1 MPTVPQYQRQS
12 QTQTAP
18 VMTSNLRVPENPLVQ
33 GIQQA
38 ADTSIN
44 MMADAKRKADV
55 ALSQDALLQFN
66 QFGDDQ
72 FNNPDNGLITK
83 QGKAALGQSDV
94 VMQNMQQ
101 KAQELLGTVPDGE
114 ARQQLSFQL
123 QQSMQSF
130 HNQARRY
137 EVGQFQQFQDQQ
149 FSAIKQNV
157 VTQSQ
162 GLYGD
167 DAAFVNTVKMG
178 FDAIEQY
185 AAAHGWSQEQVVAEK
200 EKLKEQAADGALSQ
214 WSANNAIGFIQSN
227 GELSD
232 TAAGSRR
239 ATVNPYGGEPS
250 STKGMV
256 TQGNI
261 NLFNRPS
268 VKNED
273 GTISTVRTI
282 SIGTDAG
289 EVLIPTVSDDGK
301 LLSDDEAIALYE
313 KTGKHLGIFD
323 NPDDATAYAEKL
335 HEQQDQYYV
344 KGDSGDARGIRNN
357 NPGNLEASSSNPWVG
372 QTGSDGRFAKFETP
386 EHGIRALGRNLISY
400 QRQGIDTVGEIINR
414 WAPPSDN
421 NDTAA
426 YIKAVCAQLGVTANQ
441 PLDASN
447 PDTLQALCAAI
458 IKHENGTQPYSP
470 DQLSTGVSAA
480 LGLSQLPTSNKRYT
494 GNAAFDAATPEAQ
507 ATFLRQADQIRR
519 QQQAEYRTAIDSQV
533 RDATAAYMRGVE
545 FPNPPGEADFM
556 AAYGVREGNQR
567 YTEFRNTQIAGQY
580 IGSFRN
586 MPTSSITAY
595 VNQLKPTPEQTGEGY
610 ASRAALYDNVV
621 TAANQVIKQRQADP
635 IQFSLSSGQSKP
647 IDMTNQNNFGQ
658 SIALRASQVSEL
670 ARAYG
675 TPLTFFSKEEESQ
688 IGKFFRD
695 APVSQQSAYLDT
707 IHKST
712 GGGKP
717 YMAAL
722 QQISANAP
730 SAAVAGI
737 LMDKPGGVVAE
748 KNWFNPDV
756 SVSPS
761 TASQTILAGAAA
773 RKGSKEAK
781 GITMPKENDMRLEFS
796 NTVKDAFA
804 GDAQGA
810 SMAYDV
816 AKDYY
821 AGVMAQ
827 KGDLSGELDSDVWE
841 QAINVATGGVHDYNG
856 MGNVLLPWG
865 MSSEQFDKEVN
876 QAWETQVTG
885 AGVKAPPGQYGL
897 QSYGD
902 SQYLVKL
909 GTGYLLKQDGT
920 PVVIDLTQQRQRFSG
935 DIPQ

>member
-1 MPTVPQYQRQS
+1 MPVVPTVTGRQVESRGVQTGGFQTVAQPNISDALVNVGSQALDVFGQAKQRADVAMS
-12 QTQTAP
+12 QDASLQLTQTASDL
-18 VMTSNLRVPENPLVQ
+18 MTNPQ
-33 GIQQA
+33 
-38 ADTSIN
+38 
-44 MMADAKRKADV
+44 
-55 ALSQDALLQFN
+55 
-66 QFGDDQ
+66 
-72 FNNPDNGLITK
+72 NGLLNL
-83 QGKAALGQSDV
+83 QGKNALGKGQEYTQLFDA
-94 VMQNMQQ
+94 
-101 KAQELLGTVPDGE
+101 KAQELAMQLPE
-114 ARQQLSFQL
+114 SARQGFL
-123 QQSMQSF
+123 QQAQQQRIQFTS
-130 HNQARRY
+130 QAGRHEIGQLNAY
-137 EVGQFQQFQDQQ
+137 EEGQFQATLTTGAKTA
-149 FSAIKQNV
+149 SAM
-157 VTQSQ
+157 
-162 GLYGD
+162 YGD
-167 DAAFVNTVKMG
+167 NANYVLANQQAFQQ
-178 FDAIEQY
+178 IESFG
-185 AAAHGWSQEQVVAEK
+185 AAHGWSPEQIQAKKVEFK
-200 EKLKEQAADGALSQ
+200 EKVADGALSQ

-239 ATVNPYGGEPS
+239 AVAGGGEAS
-250 STKGMV
+250 A
-256 TQGNI
+256 
-261 NLFNRPS
+261 
-268 VKNED
+268 D
-273 GTISTVRTI
+273 G
-282 SIGTDAG
+282 
-289 EVLIPTVSDDGK
+289 P
-301 LLSDDEAIALYE
+301 
-313 KTGKHLGIFD
+313 
-323 NPDDATAYAEKL
+323 
-335 HEQQDQYYV
+335 
-344 KGDSGDARGIRNN
+344 RGVRNN
-357 NPGNLEASSSNPWVG
+357 NPGNLEASSSNPWIG

-426 YIKAVCAQLGVTANQ
+426 YIKAVCAQLGVTANK

-458 IKHENGTQPYSP
+458 IKHENGSQPYSQ

-545 FPNPPGEADFM
+545 FPNPPGEADFI

-610 ASRAALYDNVV
+610 ASRAELFDQVSA
-621 TAANQVIKQRQADP
+621 AANQVIKQRQADP

-658 SIALRASQVSEL
+658 SIALRASQAAEL
-670 ARAYG
+670 AKSYG
-675 TPLTFFSKEEESQ
+675 TPLTFFSKDEASQ
-688 IGKFFRD
+688 IGTFFRD
-695 APVSQQSAYLDT
+695 APVSQQSAYLDM
-707 IHKST
+707 IRQST
-712 GGGKP
+712 GGGQV

-722 QQISANAP
+722 QQISTNAP

-773 RKGSKEAK
+773 RKGSKETK

>member
-1 MPTVPQYQRQS
+1 MPVVPTVAGRQVESRGVQTGGFQAVAQPNAGDALLSAGSQALDVFGQAKQRADVAMAQDAS
-12 QTQTAP
+12 LQLTQTASDL
-18 VMTSNLRVPENPLVQ
+18 MTNPQ
-33 GIQQA
+33 
-38 ADTSIN
+38 
-44 MMADAKRKADV
+44 
-55 ALSQDALLQFN
+55 
-66 QFGDDQ
+66 
-72 FNNPDNGLITK
+72 NGLLNL
-83 QGKAALGQSDV
+83 QGKNALGKGQEYTQLFDA
-94 VMQNMQQ
+94 
-101 KAQELLGTVPDGE
+101 KAQELAMQLPE
-114 ARQQLSFQL
+114 SARQGFMQQAQQQRIKFTSQAGRHEIGQL
-123 QQSMQSF
+123 
-130 HNQARRY
+130 NAY
-137 EVGQFQQFQDQQ
+137 EEGQFQATLTTGAKTA
-149 FSAIKQNV
+149 SAM
-157 VTQSQ
+157 
-162 GLYGD
+162 YGD
-167 DAAFVNTVKMG
+167 NANYVLANQQAFQQ
-178 FDAIEQY
+178 IESFG
-185 AAAHGWSQEQVVAEK
+185 AAHGWSPEQIQAKKVEFK
-200 EKLKEQAADGALSQ
+200 EKVADGALSQ

-239 ATVNPYGGEPS
+239 AVAGGGEAS
-250 STKGMV
+250 A
-256 TQGNI
+256 
-261 NLFNRPS
+261 
-268 VKNED
+268 D
-273 GTISTVRTI
+273 G
-282 SIGTDAG
+282 
-289 EVLIPTVSDDGK
+289 P
-301 LLSDDEAIALYE
+301 
-313 KTGKHLGIFD
+313 
-323 NPDDATAYAEKL
+323 
-335 HEQQDQYYV
+335 
-344 KGDSGDARGIRNN
+344 RGVRNN
-357 NPGNLEASSSNPWVG
+357 NPGNLEASSSNPWIG

-458 IKHENGTQPYSP
+458 IKHENGSQPYSQ

-658 SIALRASQVSEL
+658 SIALRASQAAEL
-670 ARAYG
+670 SKSYG
-675 TPLTFFSKEEESQ
+675 TPLTFFSKEEASQ
-688 IGKFFRD
+688 IGTFFRD

-707 IHKST
+707 IRQST
-712 GGGKP
+712 GGGQV

-722 QQISANAP
+722 QQVSTNAP

-737 LMDKPGGVVAE
+737 LMDKPGGIVAE
-748 KNWFNPDV
+748 KSWFSPDV
-756 SVSPS
+756 NVSPES
-761 TASQTILAGAAA
+761 AAQTILSGSAA
-773 RKGSKEAK
+773 RRGTKDAK
-781 GITMPKENDMRLEFS
+781 GIAMPKDTELLPDF
-796 NTVKDAFA
+796 TDIVKDAFA
-804 GDAQGA
+804 GDANGA
-810 SMAYDV
+810 SMAYEI

-821 AGVMAQ
+821 AGVMAK
-827 KGDLSGELDSDVWE
+827 KGVVSGEVDADTWK

-856 MGNVLLPWG
+856 MGSVLLPWG
-865 MSSEQFDKEVN
+865 MSADQFDKQVD
-876 QAWETQVTG
+876 QAWKSQVID
-885 AGVKAPPGQYGL
+885 AGIKAPPGQYGL

>member
-101 KAQELLGTVPDGE
+101 KAQDLLGTIPDGE

-178 FDAIEQY
+178 FDAIDQY

-200 EKLKEQAADGALSQ
+200 EKLKEQAADSALSTAASQ
-214 WSANNAIGFIQSN
+214 QYIQFMQQN
-227 GELSD
+227 GEPGD
-232 TAAGSRR
+232 NEGAPRVTAHG
-239 ATVNPYGGEPS
+239 NS
-250 STKGMV
+250 S
-256 TQGNI
+256 
-261 NLFNRPS
+261 
-268 VKNED
+268 
-273 GTISTVRTI
+273 
-282 SIGTDAG
+282 A
-289 EVLIPTVSDDGK
+289 
-301 LLSDDEAIALYE
+301 
-313 KTGKHLGIFD
+313 
-323 NPDDATAYAEKL
+323 
-335 HEQQDQYYV
+335 
-344 KGDSGDARGIRNN
+344 ARGLRNN
-357 NPGNLEASSSNPWVG
+357 NPGNIEAGSNSWDG
-372 QTGSDGRFAKFETP
+372 QAGSDGRFAKFVTP
-386 EHGIRALGRNLISY
+386 EHGIRALGKNLLSY
-400 QRQGIDTVGEIINR
+400 QRQGYDTVSEIVNR
-414 WAPPSDN
+414 WAPASDGN
-421 NDTAA
+421 NTEA
-426 YIKAVCAQLGVTANQ
+426 YIA
-441 PLDASN
+441 
-447 PDTLQALCAAI
+447 ALCKKLNVTPNDQLNMSDINTLRQLCAGI
-458 IKHENGTQPYSP
+458 IQHENGKQPYSE
-470 DQLSTGVSAA
+470 DQLNTGVSAA
-480 LGLSQLPTSNKRYT
+480 LGLTTLESPKRYS
-494 GNAAFDAATPEAQ
+494 GNQAFDAASP
-507 ATFLRQADQIRR
+507 
-519 QQQAEYRTAIDSQV
+519 QQQAAYLRQSMELRNQARTQFKAQLVDQV
-533 RDATAAYMRGVE
+533 QDATAAYLKGIQ
-545 FPNPPGEADFM
+545 FDNPPSQGDFIN
-556 AAYGVREGNQR
+556 AFGYREGTQR
-567 YTEFRNTQIAGQY
+567 FNDFENLRVAGQY
-580 IGSFRN
+580 IGSFRT
-586 MPTSSITAY
+586 MPTASIQQY
-595 VNQLKPTPEQTGEGY
+595 VSDLKNQVGNGEGL
-610 ASRAALYDNVV
+610 AGRAAAFDHVQ
-621 TAANQVIKQRQADP
+621 AAADEVIKQRKADP
-635 IQFSLSSGQSKP
+635 IQFSLSSGQTKP
-647 IDMTNQNNFGQ
+647 IDMSNQNNFGQ
-658 SIALRASQVSEL
+658 SIGLRASQVSEL

>member
-101 KAQELLGTVPDGE
+101 KAQDLLGTVPDGE

-178 FDAIEQY
+178 FDAIDQY

-200 EKLKEQAADGALSQ
+200 EKLKEQAADSALSTAASQ
-214 WSANNAIGFIQSN
+214 QYIQFMQQN
-227 GELSD
+227 GEPGD
-232 TAAGSRR
+232 NEGAPRVTAHG
-239 ATVNPYGGEPS
+239 NS
-250 STKGMV
+250 S
-256 TQGNI
+256 
-261 NLFNRPS
+261 
-268 VKNED
+268 
-273 GTISTVRTI
+273 
-282 SIGTDAG
+282 A
-289 EVLIPTVSDDGK
+289 
-301 LLSDDEAIALYE
+301 
-313 KTGKHLGIFD
+313 
-323 NPDDATAYAEKL
+323 
-335 HEQQDQYYV
+335 
-344 KGDSGDARGIRNN
+344 ARGLRNN
-357 NPGNLEASSSNPWVG
+357 NPGNIEAGSNSWDG
-372 QTGSDGRFAKFETP
+372 LAGSDGRFAKFVTP
-386 EHGIRALGRNLISY
+386 EHGIRALGKNLLSY
-400 QRQGIDTVGEIINR
+400 QRQGYDTVSEIVNR
-414 WAPPSDN
+414 WAPASDGN
-421 NDTAA
+421 NTEA
-426 YIKAVCAQLGVTANQ
+426 YIA
-441 PLDASN
+441 
-447 PDTLQALCAAI
+447 ALCKKLNVTPNDQLNMSDINTLRQLCAGI
-458 IKHENGTQPYSP
+458 IQHENGKQPYSE
-470 DQLSTGVSAA
+470 DQLNTGVSAA
-480 LGLSQLPTSNKRYT
+480 LGLTTLESPKRYS
-494 GNAAFDAATPEAQ
+494 GNQAFDAASP
-507 ATFLRQADQIRR
+507 
-519 QQQAEYRTAIDSQV
+519 QQQAAYLRQSMELRNQARTQFKAQLVDQV
-533 RDATAAYMRGVE
+533 QDATAAYLKGIQ
-545 FPNPPGEADFM
+545 FDNPPSQGDFIN
-556 AAYGVREGNQR
+556 AFGYREGTQR
-567 YTEFRNTQIAGQY
+567 FNDFENLRVAGQY
-580 IGSFRN
+580 IGSFRT
-586 MPTSSITAY
+586 MPTASIQQY
-595 VNQLKPTPEQTGEGY
+595 VSDLKNQVGNGEGL
-610 ASRAALYDNVV
+610 AGRAAAFDHVQ
-621 TAANQVIKQRQADP
+621 AAADEVIKQRKADP
-635 IQFSLSSGQSKP
+635 IQFSLSSGQTKP
-647 IDMTNQNNFGQ
+647 IDMSNQNNFGQ
-658 SIALRASQVSEL
+658 SIGLRASQVSEL

>member
-101 KAQELLGTVPDGE
+101 KAQDLLGTVPDGE

-178 FDAIEQY
+178 FDAIDQY

-200 EKLKEQAADGALSQ
+200 EKLKEQAADSALSTAASQ
-214 WSANNAIGFIQSN
+214 QYIQFMQQN
-227 GELSD
+227 GEPGD
-232 TAAGSRR
+232 NEGAPRVTAHG
-239 ATVNPYGGEPS
+239 NS
-250 STKGMV
+250 S
-256 TQGNI
+256 
-261 NLFNRPS
+261 
-268 VKNED
+268 
-273 GTISTVRTI
+273 
-282 SIGTDAG
+282 A
-289 EVLIPTVSDDGK
+289 
-301 LLSDDEAIALYE
+301 
-313 KTGKHLGIFD
+313 
-323 NPDDATAYAEKL
+323 
-335 HEQQDQYYV
+335 
-344 KGDSGDARGIRNN
+344 ARGLRNN
-357 NPGNLEASSSNPWVG
+357 NPGNIEAGSNSWDG
-372 QTGSDGRFAKFETP
+372 QAGSDGRFAKFVTP
-386 EHGIRALGRNLISY
+386 EHGIRALGKNLLSY
-400 QRQGIDTVGEIINR
+400 QRQGYDTVSEIVNR
-414 WAPPSDN
+414 WAPASDGN
-421 NDTAA
+421 NTEA
-426 YIKAVCAQLGVTANQ
+426 YIA
-441 PLDASN
+441 
-447 PDTLQALCAAI
+447 ALCKKLNVTPKDQLNMSDINTLRQLCAGI
-458 IKHENGTQPYSP
+458 IQHENGKQPYSE
-470 DQLSTGVSAA
+470 DQLNTGVSAA
-480 LGLSQLPTSNKRYT
+480 LGLTTLESPKRYS
-494 GNAAFDAATPEAQ
+494 GNQAFDAASP
-507 ATFLRQADQIRR
+507 
-519 QQQAEYRTAIDSQV
+519 QQQAAYLRQSMELRNQARTQFKAQLVDQV
-533 RDATAAYMRGVE
+533 QDATAAYLKGIQ
-545 FPNPPGEADFM
+545 FDNPPSQGDFIN
-556 AAYGVREGNQR
+556 AFGYREGTQR
-567 YTEFRNTQIAGQY
+567 FNDFENLRVAGQY
-580 IGSFRN
+580 IGSFRT
-586 MPTSSITAY
+586 MPTASIQQY
-595 VNQLKPTPEQTGEGY
+595 VSDLKNQVGNGEGL
-610 ASRAALYDNVV
+610 AGRAAAFDHVQ
-621 TAANQVIKQRQADP
+621 AAADEVIKQRKADP
-635 IQFSLSSGQSKP
+635 IQFSLSSGQTKP
-647 IDMTNQNNFGQ
+647 IDMSNQNNFGQ
-658 SIALRASQVSEL
+658 SIGLRASQVSEL

>member
-72 FNNPDNGLITK
+72 FNNPENGLITK

-101 KAQELLGTVPDGE
+101 KAQDLLGTVPDGE

-178 FDAIEQY
+178 FDAIDQY

-200 EKLKEQAADGALSQ
+200 EKLKEQAADSALSTAASQ
-214 WSANNAIGFIQSN
+214 QYIQFMQQN
-227 GELSD
+227 GEPGD
-232 TAAGSRR
+232 NEGAPRVTAHG
-239 ATVNPYGGEPS
+239 NS
-250 STKGMV
+250 S
-256 TQGNI
+256 
-261 NLFNRPS
+261 
-268 VKNED
+268 
-273 GTISTVRTI
+273 
-282 SIGTDAG
+282 A
-289 EVLIPTVSDDGK
+289 
-301 LLSDDEAIALYE
+301 
-313 KTGKHLGIFD
+313 
-323 NPDDATAYAEKL
+323 
-335 HEQQDQYYV
+335 
-344 KGDSGDARGIRNN
+344 ARGLRNN
-357 NPGNLEASSSNPWVG
+357 NPGNIEAGSNSWDG
-372 QTGSDGRFAKFETP
+372 QAGSDGRFAKFVTP
-386 EHGIRALGRNLISY
+386 EHGIRALGKNLLSY
-400 QRQGIDTVGEIINR
+400 QRQGYDTVSEIVNR
-414 WAPPSDN
+414 WAPASDGN
-421 NDTAA
+421 NTEA
-426 YIKAVCAQLGVTANQ
+426 YIA
-441 PLDASN
+441 
-447 PDTLQALCAAI
+447 ALCKKLNVTPNDQLNMSDINTLRQLCAGI
-458 IKHENGTQPYSP
+458 IQHENGKQPYSE
-470 DQLSTGVSAA
+470 DQLNTGVSAA
-480 LGLSQLPTSNKRYT
+480 LGLTTLESPKRYS
-494 GNAAFDAATPEAQ
+494 GNQAFDAASP
-507 ATFLRQADQIRR
+507 
-519 QQQAEYRTAIDSQV
+519 QQQAAYLRQSMELRNQARTQFKAQLVDQV
-533 RDATAAYMRGVE
+533 QDATAAYLKGIQ
-545 FPNPPGEADFM
+545 FDNPPSQGDFIN
-556 AAYGVREGNQR
+556 AFGYREGTQR
-567 YTEFRNTQIAGQY
+567 FNDFENLRVAGQY
-580 IGSFRN
+580 IGSFRT
-586 MPTSSITAY
+586 MPTASIQQY
-595 VNQLKPTPEQTGEGY
+595 VSDLKNQVGNGEGL
-610 ASRAALYDNVV
+610 AGRAAAFDHVQ
-621 TAANQVIKQRQADP
+621 AAADEVIKQRKADP
-635 IQFSLSSGQSKP
+635 IQFSLSSGQTKP
-647 IDMTNQNNFGQ
+647 IDMSNQNNFGQ
-658 SIALRASQVSEL
+658 SIGLRASQVSEL

>member
-1 MPTVPQYQRQS
+1 MPVVPTVAGRQVESRGVSTQGFQAFDQPNTGDALLSAGSQALDVFGQAKQRADVAMAQDAS
-12 QTQTAP
+12 LQLTQTASDL
-18 VMTSNLRVPENPLVQ
+18 MTNPQ
-33 GIQQA
+33 
-38 ADTSIN
+38 
-44 MMADAKRKADV
+44 
-55 ALSQDALLQFN
+55 
-66 QFGDDQ
+66 
-72 FNNPDNGLITK
+72 NGLLNL
-83 QGKAALGQSDV
+83 QGKNALGKGQEYTQLFDA
-94 VMQNMQQ
+94 
-101 KAQELLGTVPDGE
+101 KAQELAMQLPE
-114 ARQQLSFQL
+114 SARQGFMQQAQQQRIQFTSQAGRHEIGQL
-123 QQSMQSF
+123 
-130 HNQARRY
+130 NAY
-137 EVGQFQQFQDQQ
+137 EEGQFQATLTTGAKTA
-149 FSAIKQNV
+149 SAM
-157 VTQSQ
+157 
-162 GLYGD
+162 YGD
-167 DAAFVNTVKMG
+167 NANYVLANQQAFQQ
-178 FDAIEQY
+178 IESFG
-185 AAAHGWSQEQVVAEK
+185 AAHGWSPEQIQAKKVEFK
-200 EKLKEQAADGALSQ
+200 EKVADGALSQ

-239 ATVNPYGGEPS
+239 AVAGGGEAS
-250 STKGMV
+250 A
-256 TQGNI
+256 
-261 NLFNRPS
+261 
-268 VKNED
+268 D
-273 GTISTVRTI
+273 G
-282 SIGTDAG
+282 
-289 EVLIPTVSDDGK
+289 P
-301 LLSDDEAIALYE
+301 
-313 KTGKHLGIFD
+313 
-323 NPDDATAYAEKL
+323 
-335 HEQQDQYYV
+335 
-344 KGDSGDARGIRNN
+344 RGVRNN
-357 NPGNLEASSSNPWVG
+357 NPGNLEASSSNPWIG

-426 YIKAVCAQLGVTANQ
+426 YIKAVCAQLGVTANK

-458 IKHENGTQPYSP
+458 IKHENGSQPYSQ

-545 FPNPPGEADFM
+545 FPNPPGEADFI

-610 ASRAALYDNVV
+610 ASRAELFDQVSA
-621 TAANQVIKQRQADP
+621 AANQVIKQRQADP

-658 SIALRASQVSEL
+658 SIALRASQAAEL
-670 ARAYG
+670 AKSYG
-675 TPLTFFSKEEESQ
+675 TPLTFFSKDEASQ
-688 IGKFFRD
+688 IGTFFRD
-695 APVSQQSAYLDT
+695 APVSQQSAYLDM
-707 IHKST
+707 IRQST
-712 GGGKP
+712 GGGQV

-722 QQISANAP
+722 QQISTNAP

-841 QAINVATGGVHDYNG
+841 QAINVAIGGVHDYNG